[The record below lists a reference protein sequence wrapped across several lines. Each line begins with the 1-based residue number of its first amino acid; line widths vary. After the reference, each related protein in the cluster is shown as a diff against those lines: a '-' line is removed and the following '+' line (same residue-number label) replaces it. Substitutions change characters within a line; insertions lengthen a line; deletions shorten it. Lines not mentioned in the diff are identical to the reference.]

1 MTGGVSRAS
10 SRYFTANR
18 LREWAWQGAFLAVIG
33 AIIWFFA
40 SNTAE
45 NLARRNV
52 PFGLSVLWKQAGF
65 DIPFKLVEWQT
76 TYTYGHAV
84 YVVLLNTLLVS
95 AMAVVTATILGVTLG
110 IMRLSSNWLVR
121 NAALCV
127 GEVVKNT
134 PQLVQIFFIYV
145 AVLQALPQLRQS
157 IQLGGSALLNVRGLF
172 LPAPILGE
180 SATAIGW
187 GFVAALVAFIALRVM
202 AGRAQTARAKSRLSW
217 ISWTP
222 FLLVLL
228 AGWLTG
234 AIAGWD
240 EPKLDRFNIR
250 GGFSLKPELLALWIG
265 LSTYAAAFIADI
277 VRAAILGIHKGQV
290 EAAMSLGLTRSQAL
304 RLVILPQARRL
315 IIPPLTS
322 QFLNIT
328 KSSSLGASIAYPE
341 LVLMIGRT
349 MLNQTGQAIESMTI
363 VLSVF
368 LIINLITAFLMNWY
382 NRAVALKER

>member
-1 MTGGVSRAS
+1 M
-10 SRYFTANR
+10 
-18 LREWAWQGAFLAVIG
+18 
-33 AIIWFFA
+33 AI
-40 SNTAE
+40 
-45 NLARRNV
+45 
-52 PFGLSVLWKQAGF
+52 
-65 DIPFKLVEWQT
+65 
-76 TYTYGHAV
+76 
-84 YVVLLNTLLVS
+84 
-95 AMAVVTATILGVTLG
+95 VTATALGTALG

-121 NAALCV
+121 NVALCV

-157 IQLGGSALLNVRGLF
+157 YQLGGSALLNVRGLF
-172 LPAPILGE
+172 LPAPILSE
-180 SATAIGW
+180 SAAIIGW
-187 GFVAALVAFIALRVM
+187 ASLAALIGFIALRW
-202 AGRAQTARAKSRLSW
+202 AAARSDDFGRRRLLGWLSW
-217 ISWTP
+217 AP
-222 FLLVLL
+222 FLLVIL
-228 AGWLTG
+228 AGWLGG

-265 LSTYAAAFIADI
+265 LSTYASAFIADI
-277 VRAAILGIHKGQV
+277 VRAAILGIHKGQT
-290 EAAMSLGLTRSQAL
+290 EAAMSLGLTRGQTL

-363 VLSVF
+363 VLGVF
-368 LIINLITAFLMNWY
+368 LTINLIIAFLMNWY

>member
-1 MTGGVSRAS
+1 MSKAFV
-10 SRYFTANR
+10 RYFSANR
-18 LREWAWQGAFLAVIG
+18 LRDWAWQASFLA
-33 AIIWFFA
+33 AIATVVWFFA

-52 PFGLSVLWKQAGF
+52 PFGMSVLWKQAGF
-65 DIPFKLVEWQT
+65 DIPFKLVEWET
-76 TYTYGHAV
+76 TFTYGHAV

-95 AMAVVTATILGVTLG
+95 AMAIVTATALGILLG

-121 NAALCV
+121 NVALSV
-127 GEVVKNT
+127 GEIVKNT

-172 LPAPILGE
+172 LPAPILGPN
-180 SATAIGW
+180 APLIGW
-187 GFVAALVAFIALRVM
+187 AFLAAAIAFIVLRRLSLRVVGAPRHAMRIGSWFLPVIALVACW
-202 AGRAQTARAKSRLSW
+202 LS
-217 ISWTP
+217 
-222 FLLVLL
+222 
-228 AGWLTG
+228 G
-234 AIAGWD
+234 AILGWD

-250 GGFSLKPELLALWIG
+250 GGFSLRPELLALWIG

-277 VRAAILGIHKGQV
+277 VRAAILGIHKGQN
-290 EAAMSLGLTRSQAL
+290 EAAMSLGLTRPQAL

-363 VLSVF
+363 VLGVF
-368 LIINLITAFLMNWY
+368 LTINLITAFLMNWY

>member
-1 MTGGVSRAS
+1 MSKAS
-10 SRYFTANR
+10 APFFSANR
-18 LREWAWQGAFLAVIG
+18 LRDWAWQGGFLLAIG
-33 AIIWFFA
+33 AVVWFFA

-45 NLARRNV
+45 NLAKRNL

-76 TYTYGHAV
+76 TFTYGHAV

-95 AMAVVTATILGVTLG
+95 AMAIVTATALGTALG

-121 NAALCV
+121 TVALCV

-157 IQLGGSALLNVRGLF
+157 HQLGGSALLNVRGLF

-180 SATAIGW
+180 SAAIIGW
-187 GFVAALVAFIALRVM
+187 AALAALIAFIALRWM
-202 AGRAQTARAKSRLSW
+202 AARSDDFGRRRRLAW
-217 ISWTP
+217 LSWTP
-222 FLLVLL
+222 FLLVIL
-228 AGWLTG
+228 AGWLSG

-265 LSTYAAAFIADI
+265 LSTYASAFIADI
-277 VRAAILGIHKGQV
+277 VRAAILGIHKGQT
-290 EAAMSLGLTRSQAL
+290 EAAMSLGLTRGQTL

-368 LIINLITAFLMNWY
+368 LAINLITAFLMNWY